1 MVYFWV
7 KLFVLFVCLVLTLHN
22 FEKAKDFHT
31 PLKFLT
37 EKINQIQKKNTKNTS
52 AIPKKDL

>member
-37 EKINQIQKKNTKNTS
+37 GKNKPNTKTNTKNTS